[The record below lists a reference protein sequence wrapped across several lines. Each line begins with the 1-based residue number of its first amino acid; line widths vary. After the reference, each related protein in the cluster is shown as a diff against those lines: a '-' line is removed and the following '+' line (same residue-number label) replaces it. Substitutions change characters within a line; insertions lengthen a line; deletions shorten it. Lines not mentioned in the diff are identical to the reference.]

1 MTVRYDIIIEAND
14 KASKDIKKLNAS
26 LKKTDTNAAK
36 AAKAVASI
44 GKSGASAG
52 LNIASTGMK
61 SLAAAT
67 VAATAAFL
75 VFGTKSINALDNLGK
90 ASEKLGV
97 TTRFLSEYGAVASKA
112 GIGQDQ
118 FNTGLQRFLRRLGQ
132 AQLGTGELIKPLER
146 MGISMT
152 NTNGTLRDGTDVFQ
166 EFITKLGEG
175 KNATQNLANAM
186 GAFDTEGVEF
196 INIANMGADAIERI
210 KVNAREAGLVVDD
223 KLIAAASR
231 AKDAL
236 SDLTD
241 IGRGFGLQFFGS
253 LAGPLDE
260 FAKNL
265 RTRIVD
271 AVKDSGG
278 MAALSQKLASQFLG
292 GIANMIESIGLLFDG
307 FISSFNKVTNIMKSI
322 LSSLPSELTGGIT
335 YEMGSGGGANE
346 ILARRS
352 EINKEL
358 DGIADDLG
366 ISLDDL
372 FNRFGG
378 AGSFKALGLT
388 LVSPIATQEAQQLK
402 IELMDIEKQLASI
415 ESGDTVFLQKE
426 IEDSTKLND
435 KLAGT
440 VKFLREKEK
449 ALLDVSEASAKSFKK
464 EKPQIDAVV
473 GNDGGKAAAYAM
485 VAQDALN
492 EKIAA
497 AYTKMG
503 KLRIHQESLTAK
515 ELENIEKAR
524 LIEVRNARIDA
535 MSDNEALLG
544 DGLEAAASNSA
555 KLLKIENKRLKD
567 IRDAKATAM
576 AENEA
581 AVMEGYEK
589 AAEDARA
596 NAEKISGYWK
606 QLSKDMSSSIAKGVM
621 DGKGLFNSFGSYLES
636 WADRI
641 LTQIIEQML
650 IQPMINQMGSWLG
663 GIGGGLGQAVGSAA
677 TGGGFDI
684 MSIFSGFF
692 ANGGYIPSGQVGIAG
707 EAGAELITGP
717 ANVTPL
723 NGEMNSGGGQ
733 NVTININAIDTQ
745 TGTQF
750 LIDHKREVE
759 GIIHNAYSR
768 RGKQGIYN

>member
-292 GIANMIESIGLLFDG
+292 GIANMIEAIGNLFDG
-307 FISSFNKVTNIMKSI
+307 FISSFNRVTNVLKGI
-322 LSSLPSELTGGIT
+322 LSSLPSQLTGGIT

-378 AGSFKALGLT
+378 AGSFKALGLGIMNPN
-388 LVSPIATQEAQQLK
+388 VVHEAEQLNT
-402 IELMDIEKQLASI
+402 ELMEIENQLASI
-415 ESGDTVFLQKE
+415 ESGNTVFLQKE

-449 ALLDVSEASAKSFKK
+449 ALLDVSDASAKSFR
-464 EKPQIDAVV
+464 ENPPQTQTQAAAIVD
-473 GNDGGKAAAYAM
+473 DGGKTLANYNQTPLRLACENM
-485 VAQDALN
+485 
-492 EKIAA
+492 KI
-497 AYTKMG
+497 T
-503 KLRIHQESLTAK
+503 
-515 ELENIEKAR
+515 NIE
-524 LIEVRNARIDA
+524 
-535 MSDNEALLG
+535 EA
-544 DGLEAAASNSA
+544 NQFVTR
-555 KLLKIENKRLKD
+555 KYR
-567 IRDAKATAM
+567 
-576 AENEA
+576 
-581 AVMEGYEK
+581 
-589 AAEDARA
+589 
-596 NAEKISGYWK
+596 
-606 QLSKDMSSSIAKGVM
+606 KG
-621 DGKGLFNSFGSYLES
+621 
-636 WADRI
+636 
-641 LTQIIEQML
+641 
-650 IQPMINQMGSWLG
+650 
-663 GIGGGLGQAVGSAA
+663 
-677 TGGGFDI
+677 
-684 MSIFSGFF
+684 
-692 ANGGYIPSGQVGIAG
+692 
-707 EAGAELITGP
+707 
-717 ANVTPL
+717 
-723 NGEMNSGGGQ
+723 
-733 NVTININAIDTQ
+733 
-745 TGTQF
+745 
-750 LIDHKREVE
+750 
-759 GIIHNAYSR
+759 
-768 RGKQGIYN
+768 

>member
-253 LAGPLDE
+253 LAGPLEE

-265 RTRIVD
+265 RTKIID
-271 AVKDSGG
+271 AVNDSGG

-307 FISSFNKVTNIMKSI
+307 FISAFNKVTNVLKGI
-322 LSSLPSELTGGIT
+322 LSSLPPQLTGGVIYRVGEVNANDMLERLYKQKVLLRDIRAELNIT
-335 YEMGSGGGANE
+335 GNGPTLSQIMSMSPKDAQRLTNASGTVNK
-346 ILARRS
+346 LAKS
-352 EINKEL
+352 
-358 DGIADDLG
+358 
-366 ISLDDL
+366 
-372 FNRFGG
+372 
-378 AGSFKALGLT
+378 LT
-388 LVSPIATQEAQQLK
+388 LFRNGEVVYLK
-402 IELMDIEKQLASI
+402 
-415 ESGDTVFLQKE
+415 KE
-426 IEDSTKLND
+426 NEESTKLND
-435 KLAGT
+435 KLAET
-440 VKFLREKEK
+440 VEFLRKKEQ
-449 ALLDVSEASAKSFKK
+449 ALLDVSDASAKSFR
-464 EKPQIDAVV
+464 ENPPQTQTQAAAIVD
-473 GNDGGKAAAYAM
+473 DGGKAAAYAM

-535 MSDNEALLG
+535 MSDNESLLG
-544 DGLEAAASNSA
+544 EGLEAAASNSA
-555 KLLKIENKRLKD
+555 KLLKIEKDRLKD
-567 IRDAKATAM
+567 VRDAKATAM

-589 AAEDARA
+589 AAEEAQK
-596 NAEKISGYWK
+596 NADKISGYWK
-606 QLSKDMSSSIAKGVM
+606 DLSKDMSSSIAKGVM

-641 LTQIIEQML
+641 LNQIIEQML

-663 GIGGGLGQAVGSAA
+663 GIGGQLGQSIGGGM
-677 TGGGFDI
+677 TGGGFDLGSLI
-684 MSIFSGFF
+684 SGGIGSLFSGFF

-723 NGEMNSGGGQ
+723 SDDMGSGGGQ

-745 TGTQF
+745 SGTQF